1 MKLALATLFLAASA
15 AAQITGNYVE
25 ARTADVYTGP
35 CFANSESSL
44 TGKLAVMGWS
54 VTKGSWDGVRLD
66 GLSVVGVIKANS
78 TLGDLAYSSY
88 PVKGVLIV
96 DEKANPEQR
105 LALQSFARHM
115 GGDLLT
121 DIVKVDY
128 SPIDLSFANNNLHS
142 MAATLKAGNLAEIRT
157 RAMVEGDQLCHNE
170 VTWYPPLTRLSHSMP
185 AFTLA
190 NSFHGEGLGT
200 TWSSPDKRS
209 AFLGTFSELAPS
221 SSSGF

>member
-1 MKLALATLFLAASA
+1 MNKLALSTLLFATSA
-15 AAQITGNYVE
+15 FAQITGNYVE

-44 TGKLAVMGWS
+44 TGQLAVMGWS
-54 VTKGSWDGVRLD
+54 VSKGSWEGVQLD
-66 GLSVVGVIKANS
+66 GLSVVGVIKAKS

-105 LALQSFARHM
+105 LALQSFAKHM

-128 SPIDLSFANNNLHS
+128 SPIDLSFANGNMHS
-142 MAATLKAGNLAEIRT
+142 MAATLKAGNLAEIKT

-170 VTWYPPLTRLSHSMP
+170 VTWYPPLTHLSHSMP

-190 NSFHGEGLGT
+190 NSFQGEGLGT
-200 TWSSPDKRS
+200 KWSSPDKRS
-209 AFLGTFSELAPS
+209 AFIGSFAENTTSAILR
-221 SSSGF
+221 